1 MRTASPSTSTTN
13 NNNNNNNNKGESHR
27 IYWQQWLGPSVNGG
41 AAALPDN
48 GGGGGG
54 VKSRRDLITSSA
66 AVRISPTGA
75 RALDV
80 TQLLRKTLNIS
91 SLSSLTSNGYNGNG
105 NGNGNGTGNANPDSQ
120 VSALMQHQLQQ
131 EQDCLVLVGTL
142 YSLPRDY
149 VQFEHEQ
156 QQLQQ
161 QQQEQQRFTN
171 PQYAQPH
178 QSQQQQQQSQQ
189 QQQQQPPLQSQQH
202 SHSDP
207 FHVVR
212 TLRPHDNPAFVR
224 NRMAAHLQKLLDE
237 AASGLVNT
245 TRTIISPKL
254 QWYFVPAATETASPI
269 PNCIDLDGYCT
280 SMEDD
285 EDDDEDKD
293 DDAHDGLDY
302 QDEDDDV
309 DVDDDE
315 KDENDWQT
323 PKDESQSL
331 LLSRFPWLEAAV
343 DSSSAATAATQLP
356 PDTDERHRLA
366 QQQQQQQRLR
376 RVSREERRYQELA
389 SSQSALRHYCMS
401 GYLLKRS
408 RRDPHVWRRVHCV
421 LTDDYL
427 WYVSR
432 VYACTDGSNS
442 SDSNHS
448 SSNSSPHAAKGQT
461 PPVAKH
467 GRIRLTRALLLEPAP
482 EYAPLYRTPNAFEVV
497 SARGTSHVFRAASK
511 SLQLKWIQ
519 TLSERIV
526 QSYENS
532 LLENAELIVA
542 DECLARNRRRTST
555 AVQPLWDAVCA
566 SQDPSSVHTVRVG
579 AILRLGI
586 EVAEY
591 RECCR
596 HVQARMPAKNPVVVT
611 TPRRASPTRS
621 GDVHVQRTLPNAFVA
636 SEPMDPVLQDMIR
649 AAWEHTAA
657 LLARVTHVALQV
669 QSGPTDH
676 KKPSR
681 SIETQCRHID
691 YVITGRFRSSRSL
704 NGNELA
710 ATDSIDA
717 VSRRLPNG
725 SGGSGST
732 IGSSSSSNNMNS
744 TFGTNSHEPP
754 PTDLFDSLL
763 TEIQGLVAN
772 AAQPP
777 VRVTGSENGTT
788 NGANHHPDHV
798 ISTREE

>member
-1 MRTASPSTSTTN
+1 MRTASP
-13 NNNNNNNNKGESHR
+13 NNKGESHR
-27 IYWQQWLGPSVNGG
+27 IYWQQWLGPSVNGT
-41 AAALPDN
+41 AALPDN
-48 GGGGGG
+48 GG

-75 RALDV
+75 RAIDV

-91 SLSSLTSNGYNGNG
+91 SLSSLTNNGANAN
-105 NGNGNGTGNANPDSQ
+105 GNANPDS
-120 VSALMQHQLQQ
+120 Q

-156 QQLQQ
+156 QHQQ
-161 QQQEQQRFTN
+161 QDQQRFTH
-171 PQYAQPH
+171 PQYAQP
-178 QSQQQQQQSQQ
+178 QQSQQ
-189 QQQQQPPLQSQQH
+189 PPQQSQPH

-212 TLRPHDNPAFVR
+212 TLRPHDNPVLVR

-237 AASGLVNT
+237 AASGVVNT

-254 QWYFVPAATETASPI
+254 QWYFVPAATETESPI

-285 EDDDEDKD
+285 DDEDDDDND
-293 DDAHDGLDY
+293 NDAHDGLDY

-309 DVDDDE
+309 DGDDE
-315 KDENDWQT
+315 KDENAWQT

-331 LLSRFPWLEAAV
+331 LLSRFPWLQAV
-343 DSSSAATAATQLP
+343 VDTSSTATSATQLP
-356 PDTDERHRLA
+356 ADTDERHRLA
-366 QQQQQQQRLR
+366 QQQQQQRLR
-376 RVSREERRYQELA
+376 RVSREERRYQELS

-427 WYVSR
+427 WYMSR
-432 VYACTDGSNS
+432 VYAYTDGSNS

-448 SSNSSPHAAKGQT
+448 NSGRHAATYQT
-461 PPVAKH
+461 PPMAKH

-526 QSYENS
+526 QSFENS

-579 AILRLGI
+579 VILRLGI

-621 GDVHVQRTLPNAFVA
+621 GDVQRTPPNAFVA

-704 NGNELA
+704 NGSELA
-710 ATDSIDA
+710 TTDSIDT
-717 VSRRLPNG
+717 VSRKLPNG
-725 SGGSGST
+725 SSGSN
-732 IGSSSSSNNMNS
+732 IGSSNGMSS
-744 TFGTNSHEPP
+744 TLGANSHEPP
-754 PTDLFDSLL
+754 PSDLFDSLL
-763 TEIQGLVAN
+763 TELQGLVASTT
-772 AAQPP
+772 QPP
-777 VRVTGSENGTT
+777 VRATGSENGTT
-788 NGANHHPDHV
+788 DHV

>member
-1 MRTASPSTSTTN
+1 MRTASASHS
-13 NNNNNNNNKGESHR
+13 NKGESHR
-27 IYWQQWLGPSVNGG
+27 IYWQQWLGPSVNANG
-41 AAALPDN
+41 AAAPPDN
-48 GGGGGG
+48 GG

-75 RALDV
+75 RAMDV

-91 SLSSLTSNGYNGNG
+91 SLSSLSSNGGNG
-105 NGNGNGTGNANPDSQ
+105 NGSASANSDS
-120 VSALMQHQLQQ
+120 Q

-156 QQLQQ
+156 QQQQ
-161 QQQEQQRFTN
+161 QDQQRFTN
-171 PQYAQPH
+171 PQYAQP
-178 QSQQQQQQSQQ
+178 QQSQQ
-189 QQQQQPPLQSQQH
+189 QPPQQSQQH

-212 TLRPHDNPAFVR
+212 TLRPHENPVFVR
-224 NRMAAHLQKLLDE
+224 NRMAAHLQKFLDE
-237 AASGLVNT
+237 AASGVVNT

-285 EDDDEDKD
+285 EEGEGEDDK
-293 DDAHDGLDY
+293 DAHDGLDY

-309 DVDDDE
+309 DDE
-315 KDENDWQT
+315 KDENDCQT
-323 PKDESQSL
+323 LKDESQSL
-331 LLSRFPWLEAAV
+331 LLSRFPWLQAV
-343 DSSSAATAATQLP
+343 VDTSSAATVATQLP
-356 PDTDERHRLA
+356 ADTDERRRLA
-366 QQQQQQQRLR
+366 QQQQQQQQRLR
-376 RVSREERRYQELA
+376 RVSREERWYQELS

-432 VYACTDGSNS
+432 VYAYTEGSNS
-442 SDSNHS
+442 SDSNHGN
-448 SSNSSPHAAKGQT
+448 SNHKSPQAAKDQT
-461 PPVAKH
+461 PPMAKH

-482 EYAPLYRTPNAFEVV
+482 EYVPLYRTPNAFEVV

-566 SQDPSSVHTVRVG
+566 SQNPSSVHTIRVG

-591 RECCR
+591 RECCQ

-611 TPRRASPTRS
+611 TPRRASPSRS
-621 GDVHVQRTLPNAFVA
+621 GDVQRTPLNAFVA
-636 SEPMDPVLQDMIR
+636 SEPMDPVLQDTIR
-649 AAWEHTAA
+649 AAWEHTAT

-704 NGNELA
+704 NGSELPT
-710 ATDSIDA
+710 TDSVDT

-725 SGGSGST
+725 SSGGGNT
-732 IGSSSSSNNMNS
+732 IGSGNNMSS
-744 TFGTNSHEPP
+744 TVGANSHGPP

-763 TEIQGLVAN
+763 TELQALVAS

-777 VRVTGSENGTT
+777 ARATGSENGIT
-788 NGANHHPDHV
+788 NEENHHPDHV

>member
-1 MRTASPSTSTTN
+1 MRTASSS
-13 NNNNNNNNKGESHR
+13 NKGESHR
-27 IYWQQWLGPSVNGG
+27 IYWQQWLGPSVNTNGT
-41 AAALPDN
+41 AALPDN
-48 GGGGGG
+48 GG

-75 RALDV
+75 RAMDV

-91 SLSSLTSNGYNGNG
+91 SLSSLNSNAANGNG
-105 NGNGNGTGNANPDSQ
+105 NGNANPNS
-120 VSALMQHQLQQ
+120 Q

-156 QQLQQ
+156 QQQQ
-161 QQQEQQRFTN
+161 QQQDRQRFTHS
-171 PQYAQPH
+171 QYAQP
-178 QSQQQQQQSQQ
+178 QQSQQ
-189 QQQQQPPLQSQQH
+189 PPPQQSQPH

-212 TLRPHDNPAFVR
+212 TLRPHDNPVFVR

-237 AASGLVNT
+237 AASGVVNT

-285 EDDDEDKD
+285 NDDEEEDDN
-293 DDAHDGLDY
+293 DAHDGLDY
-302 QDEDDDV
+302 QDEDDEL
-309 DVDDDE
+309 DDE
-315 KDENDWQT
+315 KDENDCQT

-331 LLSRFPWLEAAV
+331 LLSRFPWLQAV
-343 DSSSAATAATQLP
+343 VDTSSVATAATQLP
-356 PDTDERHRLA
+356 ADTDERHRLA
-366 QQQQQQQRLR
+366 QQQQQRLR
-376 RVSREERRYQELA
+376 RVSKEERRYQELS
-389 SSQSALRHYCMS
+389 SSQSSLRHYCMS

-432 VYACTDGSNS
+432 VYAYTDGSNS
-442 SDSNHS
+442 SDSNHGN
-448 SSNSSPHAAKGQT
+448 SNHESPRVAKYQT
-461 PPVAKH
+461 PPMAKH

-497 SARGTSHVFRAASK
+497 SAKGTSHVFRAASK

-566 SQDPSSVHTVRVG
+566 SQDPSSVHTLRLG

-621 GDVHVQRTLPNAFVA
+621 GDVQRTPPNAFVA

-649 AAWEHTAA
+649 TAWEHTAA

-704 NGNELA
+704 NGSELA
-710 ATDSIDA
+710 TTDSIDT

-725 SGGSGST
+725 SSGGGG
-732 IGSSSSSNNMNS
+732 GSSSSSNNMSS
-744 TFGTNSHEPP
+744 TVGANSHEPP

-763 TEIQGLVAN
+763 SELQGLVAST
-772 AAQPP
+772 AQHP
-777 VRVTGSENGTT
+777 VRATGSENGTT
-788 NGANHHPDHV
+788 NGENHHPDYLY
-798 ISTREE
+798 